1 MMPKSLTRDITAY
14 YKKNFPK
21 ERFVPGKTP
30 IHVSGK
36 VFDEEELLTGTEA
49 ILDGWW
55 TEGKHAQAFERE
67 FGAYLGVRYVSLVN
81 SGSSANLVAL
91 SALTARTL
99 GDRALQPGDEVI
111 TVATGFP
118 TTLNPIFQNRCTAVL
133 VDNDIATKNV
143 YPKDLARAIS
153 PKTKVIMMAHTLGNI
168 MPLDEIMR
176 LVKKYNL
183 WFIEDCCDGLGGE
196 YKGKLAGTFGHI
208 ATFSF
213 YPAHQITMGEGGALV
228 TNNPFLHRAIR
239 QFRDWGRDC
248 WCNTGEDN
256 TCGRRFAWKLGQLP
270 YGYDH
275 KYIYSQIGYNLK
287 LTDMQAALGR
297 AQLKKLNGFITKR
310 RDNYDV
316 LHTFMKRYTKYFI
329 LPKAVAGAR
338 PSWFGYPIVVK
349 AGAPFTKLDL
359 VKYLEDHNIAT
370 RSIFAG
376 NLIRHPAYIGR
387 SDIRTVGDLPNSDT
401 LMNDAFWI
409 GCYPGITPPMLT
421 YMKKTIAE
429 FIKTHTV

>member
-196 YKGKLAGTFGHI
+196 YKGKLQ
-208 ATFSF
+208 
-213 YPAHQITMGEGGALV
+213 AHS
-228 TNNPFLHRAIR
+228 AILPHSVFILR
-239 QFRDWGRDC
+239 TRSPWGR
-248 WCNTGEDN
+248 EE
-256 TCGRRFAWKLGQLP
+256 
-270 YGYDH
+270 
-275 KYIYSQIGYNLK
+275 
-287 LTDMQAALGR
+287 
-297 AQLKKLNGFITKR
+297 
-310 RDNYDV
+310 
-316 LHTFMKRYTKYFI
+316 
-329 LPKAVAGAR
+329 
-338 PSWFGYPIVVK
+338 PS
-349 AGAPFTKLDL
+349 
-359 VKYLEDHNIAT
+359 
-370 RSIFAG
+370 
-376 NLIRHPAYIGR
+376 
-387 SDIRTVGDLPNSDT
+387 
-401 LMNDAFWI
+401 
-409 GCYPGITPPMLT
+409 
-421 YMKKTIAE
+421 
-429 FIKTHTV
+429 